1 VAITAVQ
8 QATQPAEWDEARV
21 VLVSRP
27 SIETLFGVLNTDAAN
42 FLRPFDLDQA
52 RVEHDGFRRAME
64 ARGVRVVDLRDALT
78 GGDLDALRG
87 AASASLRYELDSMIG
102 DEDRA
107 ELGELHRHTIATL
120 GPRALADVVMLR
132 PVLKLRP
139 NPHAPD
145 RTCRFLPTFEVRP
158 ADNAYFTR
166 DPMITTAAGAVIG
179 RMNLAVRRPEND
191 VAALVLGGLG
201 ITPLLRVAPPGFL
214 EGGDFLPAGS
224 FCLQGQGLLSDAD
237 GIGQLLDAGAYGEVE
252 VAIVRDPRCQMD
264 EMHLDTYFAL
274 YGRHLA
280 GICDDRLGADQP
292 EVDVWVPEETPSGRR
307 YRKTRTLGFLAY
319 LAEKHVEVLTFTKDE
334 QREFAAN
341 GLLLGP
347 MDYLAVAQ
355 AGEAFLDRLRARGV
369 RVEPIEYR
377 ALTGGYGGPHCS
389 SQVLVRAERF
399 GTFDRAPARGDGPHG
414 A

>member
-8 QATQPAEWDEARV
+8 QATQPSEWEEARV
-21 VLVSRP
+21 VLVCRP
-27 SIETLFGVLNTDAAN
+27 SVETLFGVLNTDAAN

-52 RVEHDGFRRAME
+52 RVEHDGFRQAME
-64 ARGVRVVDLRDALT
+64 ERGVRVFDLREVLT
-78 GGDLDALRG
+78 GGDLDALRD

-107 ELGELHRHTIATL
+107 ELDELHRRTIATL
-120 GPRALADVVMLR
+120 GPAALADVVMLR

-139 NPHAPD
+139 NPHAAD

-179 RMNLAVRRPEND
+179 RMNLAVRWPEND
-191 VAALVLGGLG
+191 VAALVLHGLG
-201 ITPLLRVAPPGFL
+201 ITPLLRVVPPGFL

-224 FCLQGQGLLSDAD
+224 YCLQGQGLLSDAD
-237 GIGQLLDAGAYGEVE
+237 GIGQLLDAGAYGGVE
-252 VAIVRDPRCQMD
+252 VAVVRDPRCRMD
-264 EMHLDTYFAL
+264 EMHLDTYFAF
-274 YGRHLA
+274 YGPNLA
-280 GICDDRLGADQP
+280 GICDDRLGADEP
-292 EVDVWVPEETPSGRR
+292 EVDVWVPEETPAGRR
-307 YRKTRTLGFLAY
+307 YRMTRTLGFLAF
-319 LAEKHVEVLTFTKDE
+319 LAEKRVDVLTFTKDE

-341 GLLLGP
+341 GLLLGS

-355 AGEAFLDRLRARGV
+355 AGGAFLDRLRARGV
-369 RVEPIEYR
+369 RVQPIEYR

-389 SQVLVRAERF
+389 SQVLVRE
-399 GTFDRAPARGDGPHG
+399 AR
-414 A
+414 